1 MIVKQ
6 RKGPKQSKGI
16 KNPSLRPRQLAII
29 TSYLR
34 AAGHGLM
41 AGDYNPVLPEDDA
54 LVGKNC
60 LVDAWTELHPEDNG
74 FTLGC

>member
-1 MIVKQ
+1 
-6 RKGPKQSKGI
+6 
-16 KNPSLRPRQLAII
+16 
-29 TSYLR
+29 
-34 AAGHGLM
+34 M